1 MFYLLKKVNEYGTFI
16 EIEDMVVGVIPHDEY
31 VNEMLAMGMSQIDG
45 IVQLKL
51 ASPFD
56 LFRVS
61 AIEVA
66 EQIQTALALEFS
78 EDAIVVYDLF

>member
-1 MFYLLKKVNEYGTFI
+1 MFYLLKKVDEYGTFI
-16 EIEDMVVGVIPHDEY
+16 EIEDMVAGVIPHDEY
-31 VNEMLAMGMSQIDG
+31 VDEMLAMGMSQIDG

-56 LFRVS
+56 LFGVS

-66 EQIQTALALEFS
+66 EEIQTALALEFS